1 MPATGVRAIN
11 SCMYLYVHIYVYI
24 HIIIFV
30 YIQSLSVGSPG
41 PSNREAFERI
51 GAHCGGQGY
60 EITYNPS
67 EGRIPD
73 KSTAYVVEAWDK
85 NELAQV

>member
-1 MPATGVRAIN
+1 M
-11 SCMYLYVHIYVYI
+11 
-24 HIIIFV
+24 
-30 YIQSLSVGSPG
+30 GSPG